1 MRLTGRTILIAGG
14 SAGIGGAFALE
25 FARSGFNLF

>member
-14 SAGIGGAFALE
+14 SAGTGVAFALK
-25 FARSGFNLF
+25 FAQSGFNLF